1 MHDLA
6 FVGGTFA
13 FGFGWQ
19 LEDIV
24 ESRVTSDA
32 PVSSLESQK
41 GSADRKKYDLSGERL
56 SCNYSCIPFCDC
68 SGHNHLLTSEKLHR
82 AQMTYGLHLP
92 LSLEYV
98 LAFSGMDEGDTFLSN
113 EQ

>member
-56 SCNYSCIPFCDC
+56 FLQLFLQLSLQLFLQVSCNYSCIPFCDW
-68 SGHNHLLTSEKLHR
+68 SGPNHLLTSEKLH
-82 AQMTYGLHLP
+82 
-92 LSLEYV
+92 
-98 LAFSGMDEGDTFLSN
+98 
-113 EQ
+113 

>member
-56 SCNYSCIPFCDC
+56 FLQLFLHS
-68 SGHNHLLTSEKLHR
+68 LL
-82 AQMTYGLHLP
+82 
-92 LSLEYV
+92 
-98 LAFSGMDEGDTFLSN
+98 
-113 EQ
+113 

>member
-56 SCNYSCIPFCDC
+56 FLQLSCIPFCDWG
-68 SGHNHLLTSEKLHR
+68 GHNHLLTSEKLHR

-98 LAFSGMDEGDTFLSN
+98 LAFSGMDEGDTFLSD

>member
-56 SCNYSCIPFCDC
+56 FCNYPATIPATIPASPFVT
-68 SGHNHLLTSEKLHR
+68 GVGT
-82 AQMTYGLHLP
+82 TI
-92 LSLEYV
+92 
-98 LAFSGMDEGDTFLSN
+98 F
-113 EQ
+113 